1 MTIQKQFKCKKHVG
15 RTPGADAGF
24 AAVARPPYLACVEL
38 SKVISYF
45 RFKENSKVNK
55 GGLDVL
61 QTSFGMI
68 HFFPIQRKYL
78 FKTILLP

>member
-1 MTIQKQFKCKKHVG
+1 MTIQKQFKCKKRVG

-45 RFKENSKVNK
+45 RFKDNSKV
-55 GGLDVL
+55 
-61 QTSFGMI
+61 
-68 HFFPIQRKYL
+68 
-78 FKTILLP
+78 